1 MMTNHRLVRVWSVG
15 FVKKVSTNRC
25 LAPKLQ
31 WLLSSAQ
38 LCAIVFKNNE
48 LTEDI
53 DDSFCLKWMKREP
66 KCQMARTECK
76 EILRSSIANGKNSLC
91 RVISLRFEL
100 WFHHILGV

>member
-1 MMTNHRLVRVWSVG
+1 MVTNHRLVRVWSVG
-15 FVKKVSTNRC
+15 LVKKVRTNRF

-66 KCQMARTECK
+66 NVKWQEQNAK
-76 EILRSSIANGKNSLC
+76 
-91 RVISLRFEL
+91 RF
-100 WFHHILGV
+100 